1 MEAGSPGALGSAGG
15 VGSPSGA
22 VFTPDQSGQGVHRLL
37 LPATLEAATLRAP
50 ALLEAAN
57 LVSRAV
63 DSASLLGDAPLQGA
77 VVLDARSWRLGLS
90 QLGEIQ
96 ATLAS
101 RRLELV
107 ALSSSHPHTHVAAAG
122 LGLVSQWPHP
132 PREGNGSASDTP
144 ANASEAGMLVH
155 RGTLRSGDH
164 LQAEGT
170 VLLLGDVNPGARIS
184 AGGHV
189 LVWGRLRGIA
199 HAGCSGNSDAR
210 IVALQLRPLQLRIAA
225 AVARG
230 PEGLPPV
237 GLTEEAR
244 IVDGAIQIDPAQPT
258 WPLSG

>member
-1 MEAGSPGALGSAGG
+1 MDAGSPGGI
-15 VGSPSGA
+15 GSPGGA
-22 VFTPDQSGQGVHRLL
+22 VFTADRSGQGAHRLV
-37 LPATLEAATLRAP
+37 LPAPQGDASLSGP
-50 ALLEAAN
+50 ALVDIAS
-57 LVSRAV
+57 LVRHAV
-63 DSASLLGDAPLQGA
+63 DSAALLAASPVQGA

-90 QLGEIQ
+90 QLSEVQ
-96 ATLAS
+96 ATLAN
-101 RRLELV
+101 RHLELV
-107 ALSSSHPHTHVAAAG
+107 ALVSSHPHTHVAAAG
-122 LGLVSQWPHP
+122 LGLESHWPHP
-132 PREGNGSASDTP
+132 PGDRNDSIGNDSATDAP
-144 ANASEAGMLVH
+144 ASASEAGLLVH

-164 LQAEGT
+164 LQADGT

-199 HAGCSGNSDAR
+199 HAGCTGNSEAR

-230 PEGLPPV
+230 PEGLPPA
-237 GLTEEAR
+237 GLAEEAR